1 MGRHVDH
8 AELVAHQEH
17 REVARAGQA
26 REDLGVARVGQAGRR
41 ERFLVDRRGDDSV
54 DRAGLREVHS
64 RLDVRV
70 RRASGGGAHPPAG
83 HGRHVHVGEVE
94 DLEGPGLPAA
104 VRDACDA
111 VQAERRADERGR
123 LRQRRRS
130 ADDDGPAR
138 ALNLGLGSRAHDD
151 LRPHARGVAHRHAED
166 RVLHAASFWSETN
179 RAGGPKPPA
188 LVSTGSTGWP
198 GARM

>member
-1 MGRHVDH
+1 MATTISNSPPR
-8 AELVAHQEH
+8 
-17 REVARAGQA
+17 A
-26 REDLGVARVGQAGRR
+26 REKSVSAGRGPVTFR
-41 ERFLVDRRGDDSV
+41 PAP
-54 DRAGLREVHS
+54 RA
-64 RLDVRV
+64 
-70 RRASGGGAHPPAG
+70 ASIAGPIAVFSSSPNSPSSPAG

-94 DLEGPGLPAA
+94 DLERPGLPAA
-104 VRDACDA
+104 LRDACDA